1 MVAGAIVSLLAGASS
16 RRGCVSV
23 GRTGREELEEME
35 GGGEME
41 VVGRRGG
48 VAWAV
53 EVEEEREE
61 DGEDVTGAGEW
72 LGGVGFLGEIFRD
85 FLCLRCLP
93 VMENLSFEERP
104 SVSSCVYVFIKCT
117 TVDGFWSDA

>member
-1 MVAGAIVSLLAGASS
+1 M
-16 RRGCVSV
+16 SV
-23 GRTGREELEEME
+23 GRAGREELEEME

-61 DGEDVTGAGEW
+61 DGEDVTGAGGAEEW
-72 LGGVGFLGEIFRD
+72 LGGVGFLGEIFGD
-85 FLCLRCLP
+85 FLFLRCLP

-104 SVSSCVYVFIKCT
+104 SVSSCAYAFIKCT
-117 TVDGFWSDA
+117 TVDDLWSNA